1 MGRED
6 QKEEREVLDSIFPD
20 EITDISDTE
29 YRISITLDVENEP
42 GDDSPPPTILLGV
55 SYPENYPD
63 EAPRL
68 DLSAPP
74 NAPKHKYLDLTE
86 DRDRLLDAL
95 TPTIEENMGMA
106 MVFTLVSTLKDS
118 AELLISE
125 RQKAAE
131 ALREMEI
138 REAEEKENAKFH
150 GTAVTRET
158 YLEWRD
164 KFFKEMEE
172 AERKAQEEKEEA
184 DKKKRGPK
192 EEKRMTGR
200 ELWLKGLAG
209 KGEEEYDEGDVADGI
224 KRMEIKA

>member
-1 MGRED
+1 
-6 QKEEREVLDSIFPD
+6 
-20 EITDISDTE
+20 
-29 YRISITLDVENEP
+29 
-42 GDDSPPPTILLGV
+42 
-55 SYPENYPD
+55 
-63 EAPRL
+63 
-68 DLSAPP
+68 
-74 NAPKHKYLDLTE
+74 
-86 DRDRLLDAL
+86 
-95 TPTIEENMGMA
+95 MA

-158 YLEWRD
+158 YLDWRD

-172 AERKAQEEKEEA
+172 AERKAQEEREEA

-209 KGEEEYDEGDVADGI
+209 KGEEEYDEGDVTDGV
-224 KRMEIKA
+224 KKMEIKA